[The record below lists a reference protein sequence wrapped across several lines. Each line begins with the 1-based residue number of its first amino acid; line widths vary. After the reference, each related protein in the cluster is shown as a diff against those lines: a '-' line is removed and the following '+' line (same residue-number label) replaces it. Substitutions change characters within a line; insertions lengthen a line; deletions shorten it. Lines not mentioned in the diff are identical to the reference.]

1 MYKHHV
7 RNWMG
12 LGKLIAMELV
22 WGHGQEGGSDGD
34 VVYSH
39 GAAGGHCSKC
49 QVPTFPVL
57 PPLPGASGGS
67 LSVFL

>member
-22 WGHGQEGGSDGD
+22 WGHGQEGGSDRD

-39 GAAGGHCSKC
+39 GAAGG
-49 QVPTFPVL
+49 
-57 PPLPGASGGS
+57 PL
-67 LSVFL
+67 L